1 MRKSEII
8 KRLTFENASYVKLIV
23 CAPSISLFL
32 EGSFTPVNAMRI
44 IRQLPSKFEY
54 NYTPIE

>member
-8 KRLTFENASYVKLIV
+8 KLLTFENASYVKLIV
-23 CAPSISLFL
+23 YEPSVSLFL

-44 IRQLPSKFEY
+44 IRKLPTNFEY